1 MKILLNFF
9 IFFSIS
15 LLNLSILSASNLDQA
30 DSLFEVNKYTEALE
44 IYETIFQEGQASPS
58 MLLKMAFIQ
67 EGLENYVDAL
77 YYLNLYYERSGNKK
91 ALVKM
96 QQIAAANELEGY
108 DFTDQDYMLN
118 IISKNKLLI
127 QIALLVLSL
136 LLFAY
141 IIRKFRNNESSRLA
155 LISQAFILSILFIFN
170 NEFFST
176 ERAIVLNDHTL
187 LRSAPSAAAEPL
199 ESIEKG
205 HRVRV
210 LEQTD
215 VWVKIEWNDQSAYLR
230 KGRIRLI

>member
-1 MKILLNFF
+1 MASDLN
-9 IFFSIS
+9 
-15 LLNLSILSASNLDQA
+15 QA
-30 DSLFEVNKYTEALE
+30 DSLFEAKKYTEALE
-44 IYETIFQEGQASPS
+44 VYENIFQNDQASPS

-77 YYLNLYYERSGNKK
+77 YYLNLYYEKSGNKK

-96 QQIAAANELEGY
+96 QEIAAANELEGY
-108 DFTDQDYMLN
+108 EFTDQDYILN
-118 IISKNKLLI
+118 ILSKNKLLI
-127 QIALLVLSL
+127 QIALLTLAL
-136 LLFAY
+136 LLMVY
-141 IIRKFRNNESSRLA
+141 IIRKFQKKESARLP
-155 LISQAFILSILFIFN
+155 LIFQVLIIAVLFVFN
-170 NEFFST
+170 NETFAT

-210 LEQTD
+210 LEQSE

>member
-1 MKILLNFF
+1 MKIKSSFF
-9 IFFSIS
+9 TIFAFF
-15 LLNLSILSASNLDQA
+15 LFNLPSLSATSLNQA
-30 DSLFEVNKYTEALE
+30 DSLFEAKKYTEALE
-44 IYETIFQEGQASPS
+44 VYENIFQNEQASPS

-77 YYLNLYYERSGNKK
+77 YYLNLYYAKSGNKK

-96 QQIAAANELEGY
+96 QEIATANELEGY
-108 DFTDQDYMLN
+108 EFTDQDYILN

-127 QIALLVLSL
+127 QITLLIFSL
-136 LLFAY
+136 LLFVF
-141 IIRKFRNNESSRLA
+141 IIRKFKKKESTRLA
-155 LISQAFILSILFIFN
+155 LIFQVFILVIFFIFN
-170 NEFFST
+170 NEFFAT
-176 ERAIVLNDHTL
+176 DRAIVLDDHTL

-199 ESIEKG
+199 ESIKKG

-210 LEQTD
+210 LEQSE

>member
-1 MKILLNFF
+1 MASDLN
-9 IFFSIS
+9 
-15 LLNLSILSASNLDQA
+15 QA
-30 DSLFEVNKYTEALE
+30 DSLFEAKKYTEALE
-44 IYETIFQEGQASPS
+44 VYENIFQNAQASPS

-96 QQIAAANELEGY
+96 QEIAAANELEGY
-108 DFTDQDYMLN
+108 EFTDQDYILN
-118 IISKNKLLI
+118 ILSKNKLLI
-127 QIALLVLSL
+127 QIALLTLAL
-136 LLFAY
+136 LLMGY
-141 IIRKFRNNESSRLA
+141 IIRKFQQQESARLP
-155 LISQAFILSILFIFN
+155 LIFQVLIIVILFVFN
-170 NEFFST
+170 NETFAT

-199 ESIEKG
+199 ETIEKG

-210 LEQTD
+210 LEQSE